1 MDKLELLGAE
11 FLSQYVAG
19 RYAQE
24 LRERSYRIYVT
35 DSLEAIANNSALLA
49 GAWGCK
55 GAKLMEERWA
65 DLFKPRQEESGG
77 KIAAKVILGA
87 GLKIKQNTV
96 SPA

>member
-1 MDKLELLGAE
+1 MVQCY
-11 FLSQYVAG
+11 S
-19 RYAQE
+19 QE

-35 DSLEAIANNSALLA
+35 DSLGVIANNSALLA

-55 GAKLMEERWA
+55 DAKLLEGRWA
-65 DLFKPRQEESGG
+65 DLFKPRQEEEDGG

-87 GLKIKQNTV
+87 GLKIKQKTL